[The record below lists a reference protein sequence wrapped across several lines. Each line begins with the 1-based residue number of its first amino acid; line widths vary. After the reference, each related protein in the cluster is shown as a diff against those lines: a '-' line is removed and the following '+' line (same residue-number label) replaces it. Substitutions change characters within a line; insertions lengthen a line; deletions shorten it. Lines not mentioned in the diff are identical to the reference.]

1 MLKINKII
9 VSADSVYN
17 ANGELSQIVI
27 NNAINKHIRDCN
39 RLKQLEQYYY
49 GNSFK
54 PTYFVKNENDS
65 SIYNGE
71 IPYINHAKSIVD
83 MVSNYVFGNPI
94 SYENINDLEEHF
106 TLIDEDSHN
115 EDMAI
120 DLGIYGRAYELIYID
135 NEDYD
140 ESESMPYLAILD
152 PLHTFVVYD
161 NTVKQKPLFAVN
173 YIDNCDVE
181 EKVIDYT
188 IWVYTED
195 TIYEYKTNNL
205 GSSMQLI
212 STEEHYFGGVPII
225 EYENNKSLQSD
236 FEPIL
241 GLIDAYNDLQFNRV
255 VDKQSFL
262 DKLLV
267 LVNSSL
273 GDDES
278 EVSDSIK
285 KIKKTGVLELSSY
298 DGASADAKFI
308 NQTFTETDVEI
319 LKKAINDDIHKISK
333 CPDMLDENFV
343 GNSSGIAMKYKL
355 LGLEQLGNM
364 KERYFKK
371 GLRTRFRLINNV
383 MNLKNKGLVLADIS
397 IRMKRNLPVD
407 KLEQLQILQG
417 TDGILSLRTR
427 LKQYDEEIDVD
438 NEIKQLDEEKKKNME
453 NMSNAFNPYPD
464 NFNED
469 KPLDKKETKEQSE
482 KEQSEETKKEQ
493 SEETKETKDI
503 NSKQKDISR
512 IDKDEEVVE
521 K

>member
-1 MLKINKII
+1 MKINKII

-17 ANGELSQIVI
+17 SNGELSQIVI

-39 RLKQLEQYYY
+39 RLKQLEKYYY

-71 IPYINHAKSIVD
+71 IPYVNHAKSIVD

-181 EKVIDYT
+181 EKVIDYS

-236 FEPIL
+236 FEPII

-262 DKLLV
+262 D
-267 LVNSSL
+267 
-273 GDDES
+273 
-278 EVSDSIK
+278 
-285 KIKKTGVLELSSY
+285 
-298 DGASADAKFI
+298 
-308 NQTFTETDVEI
+308 
-319 LKKAINDDIHKISK
+319 
-333 CPDMLDENFV
+333 
-343 GNSSGIAMKYKL
+343 
-355 LGLEQLGNM
+355 
-364 KERYFKK
+364 
-371 GLRTRFRLINNV
+371 
-383 MNLKNKGLVLADIS
+383 
-397 IRMKRNLPVD
+397 
-407 KLEQLQILQG
+407 
-417 TDGILSLRTR
+417 
-427 LKQYDEEIDVD
+427 
-438 NEIKQLDEEKKKNME
+438 
-453 NMSNAFNPYPD
+453 
-464 NFNED
+464 
-469 KPLDKKETKEQSE
+469 
-482 KEQSEETKKEQ
+482 
-493 SEETKETKDI
+493 
-503 NSKQKDISR
+503 
-512 IDKDEEVVE
+512 
-521 K
+521 

>member
-1 MLKINKII
+1 MKINKII

-17 ANGELSQIVI
+17 ASGELSQIVI
-27 NNAINKHIRDCN
+27 NNAINKHTRDCN

-94 SYENINDLEEHF
+94 SYENINGLEEHF

-115 EDMAI
+115 EDLAI

-135 NEDYD
+135 DEDYEED
-140 ESESMPYLAILD
+140 ESMPYLATLD

-161 NTVKQKPLFAVN
+161 NTIKQKPLFAVN

-181 EKVIDYT
+181 EKVIDYS

-236 FEPIL
+236 FEPIV

-371 GLRTRFRLINNV
+371 GLRTRFRLINNI
-383 MNLKNKGLVLADIS
+383 MTLKSKGLVLADIS

-469 KPLDKKETKEQSE
+469 KPLDKKETE
-482 KEQSEETKKEQ
+482 KEQSEETEEQ
-493 SEETKETKDI
+493 SKETEETKDI
-503 NSKQKDISR
+503 NSKQKQISR